1 MRSIDCPNIEAG
13 PMSQTHGSLERV
25 LHRQNQRIQKV
36 IEQTRSGNMYGLV
49 SSTSNEYG
57 LVTLASN
64 EWEAELHDL
73 LGRPSD
79 TNYSPSDAR
88 LPQWP
93 GSLSP
98 HALAALAAQASSND
112 EPRSWNEAMDS
123 IDAKQW
129 QAAAEDEMRSLEKA
143 KVFHLV
149 PRSSTRGR
157 VVTSKWVFKIK
168 RLADGSIDRYKARL
182 VARDFTQQAGIDY
195 DETFAP
201 VAKFQWIRTILAL
214 AAMNDLELH
223 QMDVKTAFLYGSLE
237 ETVYMEQPQGFE
249 RGMDMVWK
257 LDRSLYGLKQAPRAW
272 YRTLDSSLKELG
284 FRTTPSTFEALEMI

>member
-1 MRSIDCPNIEAG
+1 VRRGTSLKFNSNIND
-13 PMSQTHGSLERV
+13 R
-25 LHRQNQRIQKV
+25 
-36 IEQTRSGNMYGLV
+36 
-49 SSTSNEYG
+49 
-57 LVTLASN
+57 
-64 EWEAELHDL
+64 DL
-73 LGRPSD
+73 LRALDFLSGQALSLLMPLQRWQLRPAR
-79 TNYSPSDAR
+79 TMNRAPS
-88 LPQWP
+88 
-93 GSLSP
+93 
-98 HALAALAAQASSND
+98 
-112 EPRSWNEAMDS
+112 SWNEAMNS

-168 RLADGSIDRYKARL
+168 RLAECSIDRYKARL
-182 VARDFTQQAGIDY
+182 VARGFTQQAGIDY

-201 VAKFQWIRTILAL
+201 VAKFQSIRTILAL

-249 RGMDMVWK
+249 RGKDMVWK

-284 FRTTPSTFEALEMI
+284 FTRTIRTTPSTFEALEMI